1 MKQKNDLCV
10 IFLKLNDV
18 LLHQLTDEIVNILA
32 MNTIIEKKN
41 IQYENKSVLI
51 TTDKFQ
57 KLKTVVKYVY

>member
-1 MKQKNDLCV
+1 MKKKNDLCV

>member
-10 IFLKLNDV
+10 ISLKLNDV

-51 TTDKFQ
+51 TMDKSQ

>member
-32 MNTIIEKKN
+32 MNTILEKKN